1 MIKFVEKINNNTKK
15 IAGAFTVALGTLVPN
30 VAHAATSSFT
40 GYTGITSDSV
50 MNGFFSLLQIMGTFA
65 GAFFIGTSIWGYV
78 MSFKSED
85 TEARHKAT
93 LGFIPGIGFL
103 AMAGIIALFKA

>member
-1 MIKFVEKINNNTKK
+1 MKNLINKINENSKK
-15 IAGAFTVALGTLVPN
+15 VMGAFTIAAGSLVPN
-30 VAHAATSSFT
+30 VANASFT
-40 GYTGITSDSV
+40 GYSGITSDSV
-50 MNGFFSLLQIMGTFA
+50 MNGFFSLIQIMGTFA

-103 AMAGIIALFKA
+103 AMAGILTLFKA